1 MKRVILYLDDQGN
14 WIAECM
20 NPQCA
25 GQAKTKKK
33 ALEQVQKA
41 IQFTGQLELA
51 DGEIDSEIYIPDPD
65 SPIPEL
71 RAVRLLVYEIKS
83 RPSAALL
90 N

>member
-20 NPQCA
+20 SPQCA
-25 GQAKTKKK
+25 GQAKTKHK
-33 ALEQVQKA
+33 ALEQVRKA

-51 DGEIDSEIYIPDPD
+51 EGEGPSFDPDVPVPDP
-65 SPIPEL
+65 
-71 RAVRLLVYEIKS
+71 ALVKLIIYEIRS
-83 RPSAALL
+83 RPSAASL